1 MLPILLLIQASPY
14 PDAVY
19 LLCFRSTGRTKYSLI
34 LRKSFYIFSHI
45 KKHIKP
51 MNKENTLYPSVLC
64 AYINCSIKSGRCYY
78 LPVLCCAVLSAIIP
92 HDTFLS
98 TPLPKLI
105 IYRSE
110 KYVTSF
116 FTFLNSDQPQLCSP
130 S

>member
-1 MLPILLLIQASPY
+1 
-14 PDAVY
+14 
-19 LLCFRSTGRTKYSLI
+19 
-34 LRKSFYIFSHI
+34 
-45 KKHIKP
+45 

-64 AYINCSIKSGRCYY
+64 AYINCSIKLGRCHY
-78 LPVLCCAVLSAIIP
+78 LPVLSAIIP